1 MIKLIAT
8 DMDGTLLTTD
18 KRMPED
24 ILCVVRALKERG
36 TAFVI
41 ASGRQYASLR
51 RDLAE
56 LLDDV
61 IFIAENGALIV
72 QNDRQLHIDPL
83 PEHTLTDILTAAK
96 DLNGVYAVVC
106 RAGCALVS
114 ADAPES
120 FVSSVKMY
128 YESTQVVPDL
138 FAACKGLDD
147 VCKIAF
153 CSMGNAATNAL
164 PPLERALGDRLA
176 VILSGQDWV
185 DVMKKGVHKGSAMR
199 MLQSIRSVSPEACMA
214 FGDYLN
220 DYELLE
226 SVGESYAMAN
236 SHPAVLRLA
245 KYTAP
250 SNDEDGVMRVIRER
264 FSL

>member
-24 ILCVVRALKERG
+24 ILSVVRRLKEKG
-36 TAFVI
+36 AAFVI

-51 RDLAE
+51 RDLMAMIG
-56 LLDDV
+56 DV

-72 QNDRQLHIDPL
+72 ENDERLFIDPL
-83 PEHTLTDILTAAK
+83 PADTLKDILIAARG
-96 DLNGVYAVVC
+96 LQGVHAVVC
-106 RAGCALVS
+106 CADCALVS
-114 ADAPES
+114 ADAPAS
-120 FVSSVKMY
+120 FIRDVRMY
-128 YESTQVVPDL
+128 YQSARTVPDL
-138 FAACKGLDD
+138 IAACEGLED

-164 PPLERALGDRLA
+164 PPLENALGDRLA

-199 MLQSIRSVSPEACMA
+199 MLQSLRGVSPEECMA

-226 SVGESYAMAN
+226 SVTESYAMENAL
-236 SHPAVLRLA
+236 PALKRIA
-245 KYTAP
+245 KHIAP
-250 SNDEDGVMRVIRER
+250 SNDDNGVMRVIKAR
-264 FSL
+264 FDL